1 MTIDTFAIDTIER
14 YPNLAK
20 NKIPFINTEVNSN
33 EIRILKAIT
42 KQVFHQTKITE
53 NIHLITYM
61 KQQQLLETINFLQ
74 AEGIT
79 NPEIGIVLGTGLGKL
94 VNEISIEKEIPYSN
108 IPNFPVATVEFHSG
122 KLIYGE
128 LSGKKVLV
136 MAGRFHL
143 YEGYNAWE
151 VTYGI
156 RTLHGLGIKNLLISN
171 AAGAINLS
179 YKKGDLM
186 LIEDHINLQG
196 SSPLA
201 FKGANAFGNIFA
213 DMLEP
218 YSKEINT
225 KMLTVAK
232 KQNIQLHT
240 GIYTS
245 VLGPQ
250 LETRAEYRM
259 LQIFETDAVGMSTV
273 PEVIVAKQLNLPCA
287 AISVL
292 TDECDP
298 KNLQPVDI
306 AEIIA
311 IAGKA
316 EPKMIA
322 LFKGVIEM
330 L

>member
-1 MTIDTFAIDTIER
+1 M
-14 YPNLAK
+14 N
-20 NKIPFINTEVNSN
+20 
-33 EIRILKAIT
+33 
-42 KQVFHQTKITE
+42 
-53 NIHLITYM
+53 
-61 KQQQLLETINFLQ
+61 KQQQLQETITFLQ
-74 AEGIT
+74 EKGIT
-79 NPEIGIVLGTGLGKL
+79 KPAIGIVLGTGLGKL
-94 VNEISIEKEIPYSN
+94 VDEISIEKEIPYSE
-108 IPNFPVATVEFHSG
+108 IPFFPQATVEFHSG

-128 LSGKKVLV
+128 ISGKKVVV
-136 MAGRFHL
+136 MSGRFHL

-156 RTLHGLGIKNLLISN
+156 RTMHGLGIENLLISN
-171 AAGAINLS
+171 AAGAINLN

-196 SSPLA
+196 ASPLA
-201 FKGANAFGNIFA
+201 FKEAKEFGNIFA
-213 DMLEP
+213 DMLAP
-218 YSKEINT
+218 YSEELNT
-225 KMLTVAK
+225 KINKIAK
-232 KQNIQLHT
+232 QESILLHN
-240 GIYTS
+240 GVYAS

-259 LQIFETDAVGMSTV
+259 LQILETDAVGMSTV

-311 IAGKA
+311 IAGEA
-316 EPKMIA
+316 EPKMIT
-322 LFKGVIEM
+322 LFKEVIKII
-330 L
+330 

>member
-1 MTIDTFAIDTIER
+1 M
-14 YPNLAK
+14 N
-20 NKIPFINTEVNSN
+20 
-33 EIRILKAIT
+33 
-42 KQVFHQTKITE
+42 
-53 NIHLITYM
+53 
-61 KQQQLLETINFLQ
+61 KQQKLQESILFLK
-74 AEGIT
+74 ENGFT
-79 NPEIGIVLGTGLGKL
+79 NPEIGVVLGTGLGKL
-94 VNEISIEKEIPYSN
+94 INEISIEKEIAYSE
-108 IPNFPVATVEFHSG
+108 IPHFPEATVEFHSG
-122 KLIYGE
+122 KLIFGD
-128 LSGKKVLV
+128 LSGKKVVV
-136 MAGRFHL
+136 MSGRFHL
-143 YEGYNAWE
+143 YEGYNSWE

-156 RTLHGLGIKNLLISN
+156 RTMHGLGIKNLLISN
-171 AAGAINLS
+171 AAGAINLN

-201 FKGANAFGNIFA
+201 FKGANDFGNIFA

-218 YSKEINT
+218 YSKYINS
-225 KMLTVAK
+225 KIVEVAK
-232 KQNIQLHT
+232 KENIKLHT
-240 GIYTS
+240 GIYAS

-259 LQIFETDAVGMSTV
+259 LQILDTDAVGMSTV

-298 KNLQPVDI
+298 KNLQPVNI

-311 IAGKA
+311 IAGEA
-316 EPKMIA
+316 EPKMIT
-322 LFKGVIEM
+322 LFKEVIKK